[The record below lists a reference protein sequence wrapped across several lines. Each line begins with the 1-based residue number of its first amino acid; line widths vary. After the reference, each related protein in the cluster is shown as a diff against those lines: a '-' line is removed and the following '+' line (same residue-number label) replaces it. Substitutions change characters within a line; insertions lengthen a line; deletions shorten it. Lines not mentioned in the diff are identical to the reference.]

1 MNNVSIWSFGHESR
15 IRFFTIRKNPY
26 IQHLPKREVTIQ
38 LEDETISYF
47 QGLAHERG
55 VPYQELITLYL
66 RDCAKFH
73 QELVHAAL

>member
-1 MNNVSIWSFGHESR
+1 MKAEYDFSQS
-15 IRFFTIRKNPY
+15 RKNPY

>member
-1 MNNVSIWSFGHESR
+1 MKAEYDFSQS
-15 IRFFTIRKNPY
+15 RKNPY

-47 QGLAHERG
+47 QGLALDHG
-55 VPYQELITLYL
+55 MPYQELMTLYL

-73 QELVHAAL
+73 QELAHAAS